1 MNKNEVT
8 ALVIK
13 QIASTNANQITL
25 VKRLI
30 KAAIEELKTDELLN
44 LISRIDNLDAVTNEL
59 DAELSELTTRID
71 NLDVA
76 TDELDE
82 LKVATE
88 KQEKRILALE
98 TKITQIEANN

>member
-1 MNKNEVT
+1 MDKNEVT

-13 QIASTNANQITL
+13 QIASTNAAQITL

-30 KAAIEELKTDELLN
+30 KAAIEELKADELLN
-44 LISRIDNLDAVTNEL
+44 LIS
-59 DAELSELTTRID
+59 RID

-82 LKVATE
+82 LKVVIE
-88 KQEKRILALE
+88 KQENRILALE